1 MHYVK
6 VYLIFMAVFFFM
18 YLWETASCVR
28 AVEEQGTEVPF
39 FVIRNII
46 LRDFTHAL
54 FWPVI
59 ATGLYL
65 VWALMSGQKI
75 YKRLTK
81 KS

>member
-1 MHYVK
+1 MYYVK
-6 VYLIFMAVFFFM
+6 AYLIFMAVFFVM

-28 AVEEQGTEVPF
+28 SVEDQGVSVPF
-39 FVIRNII
+39 FVLRNIL

-59 ATGLYL
+59 AAGVYL
-65 VWALMSGQKI
+65 TWALMSGQRL
-75 YKRLTK
+75 YKRRTK